1 MSSLFRPSSSSEE
14 SEWLS
19 VSDMMAGL
27 MVIFLFI
34 AILPRSQAEEPPAIH
49 SVINDEQPSEET
61 STAEAEVPEEILC
74 WWKREND
81 IHNALFEEFRRDL
94 PVWKARI
101 EKNPN
106 RVLFINPLVLF
117 KRGSEE
123 IRPEFKNILEDFFP
137 RFARVLRPFK
147 GSIEELRIE
156 GHTSSLWEGAETEQE
171 SYFYNMDL
179 SQRRTRSVLEYVLG
193 DTDLNSDKK
202 WVRDFLTANGLSFSR
217 RIFFPDGEENKK
229 ASRRVEFQV
238 TTKTRDVLRGVV
250 GVGNNTCELAKIDE

>member
-1 MSSLFRPSSSSEE
+1 MSSLFRSSSSSEE

-34 AILPRSQAEEPPAIH
+34 AILPRSQAEEPPVIH
-49 SVINDEQPSEET
+49 SVTNDERPSEKNPT
-61 STAEAEVPEEILC
+61 VEAEVPEEILC
-74 WWKREND
+74 WWKRENE
-81 IHNALFEEFRRDL
+81 IHDALFEEFKRDL
-94 PVWKARI
+94 PIWKARI

-117 KRGSEE
+117 ERGSEK

-147 GSIEELRIE
+147 GSIKELRIE
-156 GHTSSLWEGAETEQE
+156 GHTSSLWEGAKTEQE
-171 SYFYNMDL
+171 SYFRNMNL

-193 DTDLNSDKK
+193 DTALNFDKK
-202 WVRDFLTANGLSFSR
+202 WVRNLLTANGLSFSR
-217 RIFFPDGEENKK
+217 RIFFPNGEENKN

-238 TTKTRDVLRGVV
+238 TTKTRDVLRGIV
-250 GVGNNTCELAKIDE
+250 GVGNNTCELVKTHE